1 MSAGRIRVLAVDD
14 QRVVRE
20 GLAMLLGLLPDVEVV
35 GTAADGTE
43 VLAVVAELKP
53 DVILMDLRMPR
64 MDGVET
70 TRRLRESHPGV
81 KVVVLTTYADDRS
94 VIDALRAG
102 ALGYLTKDAGA
113 AEIQQALHRVADGQA
128 ALDPAVQRHL
138 VEAIAGGPAGPV
150 PAHPVQASPDTP
162 ARAGAGDGLPGN
174 LTPREAEVLTL
185 IAAGLSNTEIA
196 ERLVVSEAT
205 VKSHVN
211 HMLPKIGARDRAQ
224 AVGYAY
230 RHGLAR

>member
-1 MSAGRIRVLAVDD
+1 
-14 QRVVRE
+14 
-20 GLAMLLGLLPDVEVV
+20 MLLGLLPDVEVV
-35 GTAADGTE
+35 GTAADGEE
-43 VLAVVAELKP
+43 VLALAAELRP

-64 MDGVET
+64 MDGVEA
-70 TRRLRESHPGV
+70 TRRLRERDPAV

-94 VIDALRAG
+94 VLDALRAG

-113 AEIQQALHRVADGQA
+113 AEIQQALHRVAGGQA
-128 ALDPAVQRHL
+128 ALDPAVQLHL
-138 VEAIAGGPAGPV
+138 VEAIADGTPSSPAAAPL
-150 PAHPVQASPDTP
+150 PD
-162 ARAGAGDGLPGN
+162 G

-185 IAAGLSNTEIA
+185 IAAGLSNAEIA

-211 HMLPKIGARDRAQ
+211 HMLAKIGARDRAQ

-230 RHGLAR
+230 RHGLASR

>member
-1 MSAGRIRVLAVDD
+1 MTGGKIRVLAADD

-20 GLAMLLGLLPDVEVV
+20 GLAMLLGLLPDVEVA
-35 GTAADGTE
+35 GTAADGEE
-43 VLAVVAELKP
+43 VLALAAELKP

-64 MDGVET
+64 MDGVEA
-70 TRRLRESHPGV
+70 TRRLRERDPAV

-128 ALDPAVQRHL
+128 ALDPAVHRHL
-138 VEAIAGGPAGPV
+138 VEAIAQGGPGGSLP
-150 PAHPVQASPDTP
+150 
-162 ARAGAGDGLPGN
+162 GAGGSGGSSPRASTA
-174 LTPREAEVLTL
+174 LTAREAEVLTL

-211 HMLPKIGARDRAQ
+211 HLLAKIGARDRAQ

-230 RHGLAR
+230 RHGLAPR

>member
-1 MSAGRIRVLAVDD
+1 GRIRVLAADD

-35 GTAADGTE
+35 GTAADGAE

-70 TRRLRESHPGV
+70 TRRLRESHPEV

-138 VEAIAGGPAGPV
+138 VEAIASGPADAV
-150 PAHPVQASPDTP
+150 PASPDNT
-162 ARAGAGDGLPGN
+162 ARAGAGAGLPGN

-230 RHGLAR
+230 RHGLAQ

>member
-1 MSAGRIRVLAVDD
+1 MTPVRVLAADD

-35 GTAADGTE
+35 GTAADGEE
-43 VLAVVAELKP
+43 VLALAAELRP

-64 MDGVET
+64 MDGVEA
-70 TRRLRESHPGV
+70 TRRLRERDPGV

-94 VIDALRAG
+94 VLDALRAG

-113 AEIQQALHRVADGQA
+113 AEIQQALHRVAGGQA
-128 ALDPAVQRHL
+128 ALDPAVQLHL
-138 VEAIAGGPAGPV
+138 VEAIADGVPSGPATAPL
-150 PAHPVQASPDTP
+150 PD
-162 ARAGAGDGLPGN
+162 G

-185 IAAGLSNTEIA
+185 IAAGLSNAEIA

-211 HMLPKIGARDRAQ
+211 HMLAKIGARDRAQ

-230 RHGLAR
+230 RHGLLPR

>member
-1 MSAGRIRVLAVDD
+1 MSAPEASGASRASERKIRVLAADD

-20 GLAMLLGLLPDVEVV
+20 GLAMLLGLLPDVEVA
-35 GTAADGTE
+35 GTAADGEE
-43 VLAVVAELKP
+43 VLALAAELKP

-64 MDGVET
+64 MDGVEA
-70 TRRLRESHPGV
+70 TRRLRERDPAV

-113 AEIQQALHRVADGQA
+113 AEIQQALHRVASGQA

-138 VEAIAGGPAGPV
+138 VEAIAAE
-150 PAHPVQASPDTP
+150 SPP
-162 ARAGAGDGLPGN
+162 PPEPLPDG
-174 LTPREAEVLTL
+174 LTPREAEVLRL
-185 IAAGLSNTEIA
+185 IASGLSNAEIA
-196 ERLVVSEAT
+196 EHLVVSEAT
-205 VKSHVN
+205 VKTHVN
-211 HMLPKIGARDRAQ
+211 HLLPKIGARDRAQ

-230 RHGLAR
+230 RHGLAPR

>member
-1 MSAGRIRVLAVDD
+1 
-14 QRVVRE
+14 
-20 GLAMLLGLLPDVEVV
+20 
-35 GTAADGTE
+35 
-43 VLAVVAELKP
+43 
-53 DVILMDLRMPR
+53 
-64 MDGVET
+64 
-70 TRRLRESHPGV
+70 
-81 KVVVLTTYADDRS
+81 VVVLTTYADVRS
-94 VIDALRAG
+94 GLDALRAG
-102 ALGYLTKDAGA
+102 ARGYLTKDAGA
-113 AEIQQALHRVADGQA
+113 DEIQQALHRVTSGQA

-138 VEAIAGGPAGPV
+138 VEAIAGGPAD
-150 PAHPVQASPDTP
+150 PAP
-162 ARAGAGDGLPGN
+162 AGATPPASLPDN

-230 RHGLAR
+230 RHGLVR